1 MTGCRTVLL
10 SVLAVLACALAG
22 CDAQPKAIVYG
33 RDECAECRMILAD
46 RHYGAEL
53 ITPKGKILMFD
64 DVNCLLTAR
73 ARPGPA
79 AESRVVLVDF
89 NRPNVFLPAA
99 EAWFLQHD
107 RLRTPMASGLA
118 VFATE
123 AELETA
129 RQQLGGGGRTLRWAE
144 VLRLP

>member
-1 MTGCRTVLL
+1 MT
-10 SVLAVLACALAG
+10 
-22 CDAQPKAIVYG
+22 
-33 RDECAECRMILAD
+33 LAD

-53 ITPKGKILMFD
+53 ITPKGKVLMFD

-73 ARPGPA
+73 ARPGPT

-89 NRPNVFLPAA
+89 NRPNVFVPAA

-107 RLRTPMASGLA
+107 RLHTPMASGLA
-118 VFATE
+118 VFAAET
-123 AELETA
+123 ELEAA